1 MRFVAKLT
9 HRNFANVTYGY
20 GENQRDAVLNALDKL
35 GSVFFCSFDTMVS
48 IYSES
53 ERGEVQSVWLGELCH
68 FKG

>member
-1 MRFVAKLT
+1 
-9 HRNFANVTYGY
+9 
-20 GENQRDAVLNALDKL
+20 
-35 GSVFFCSFDTMVS
+35 MVS